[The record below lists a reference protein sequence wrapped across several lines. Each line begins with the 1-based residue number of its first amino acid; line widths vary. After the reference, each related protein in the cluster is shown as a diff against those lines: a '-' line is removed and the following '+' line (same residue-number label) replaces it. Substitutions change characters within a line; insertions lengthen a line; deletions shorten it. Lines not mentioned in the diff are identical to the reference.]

1 MMKVLVGMSGGVDS
15 SVAACLLK
23 EAGHEVIG
31 ATMSIW
37 DKSAL
42 LNIHTQKEGC
52 FSPHEEQDIEA
63 ARSICDKLDIPYYV
77 VDCTQQYK
85 KLVLE
90 NFKQEYLSGRTPNP
104 CVWCNAGIK
113 FEALP
118 RGAKAAGIEFD
129 KFATGHYACLSYN
142 ENLKRY
148 QLKQAVDLRK
158 DQTYFLYR
166 LSQEQLS
173 RILLPLG
180 NYSKE
185 QVREMARK
193 YGLEVSDK
201 PDSQDFYSG
210 DINDILQTSP
220 LPGNFV
226 DKHGKVLGRH
236 QGIWNFTIGQRKGLG
251 ISADRPLYVIAL
263 NKDKN
268 EVVLGYDEDCYKQSL
283 VAGNWAWLSVPPP
296 EQATAV
302 KIKLRSSQAPIEAEY
317 QPLADSKGR
326 LAFREKQKAVAAG
339 QSVVLYDND
348 GLVLGGGII
357 EKTED

>member
-1 MMKVLVGMSGGVDS
+1 MKVLVGMSGGVDS
-15 SVAACLLK
+15 SVTALLLK
-23 EAGHEVIG
+23 KAGHEVIG
-31 ATMSIW
+31 ATMTIW
-37 DKSAL
+37 DEVVRNLAP
-42 LNIHTQKEGC
+42 NGKEAC
-52 FSPHEEQDIEA
+52 FGPKELTEIPET
-63 ARSICDKLDIPYYV
+63 RKICEKIGIPYYV
-77 VDCTQQYK
+77 FDCREEYK
-85 KLVLE
+85 KLVLQ
-90 NFKQEYLSGRTPNP
+90 NFREEYLNGRTPNP
-104 CVWCNAGIK
+104 CIWCNSMIK

-118 RGAKAAGIEFD
+118 RTARAQGLEFD
-129 KFATGHYACLSYN
+129 KFATGHYARLNYN
-142 ENLKRY
+142 PESKRWFL
-148 QLKQAVDLRK
+148 QTALDIKK
-158 DQTYFLYR
+158 DQSYFIYR
-166 LSQEQLS
+166 LKQEQLAN
-173 RILLPLG
+173 ILLPLG
-180 NYSKE
+180 EYTKE
-185 QVREMARK
+185 QIREIAFEANLK
-193 YGLEVSDK
+193 VFDK

-283 VAGNWAWLSVPPP
+283 VAVNWAWLSILPP